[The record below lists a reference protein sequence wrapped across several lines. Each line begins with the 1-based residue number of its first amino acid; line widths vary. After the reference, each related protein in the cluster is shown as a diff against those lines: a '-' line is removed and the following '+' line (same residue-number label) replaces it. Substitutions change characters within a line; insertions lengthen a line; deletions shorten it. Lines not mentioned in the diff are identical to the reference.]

1 MTYEVVVAL
10 LAVSVFLNL
19 VLGFLVVE
27 YFRVRMVL
35 ESAIER
41 EREQLKKER
50 WAKQER
56 EWAREQKERE
66 KS

>member
-19 VLGFLVVE
+19 VLGFLVIE
-27 YFRVRMVL
+27 YFRVLTVL

-41 EREQLKKER
+41 EREQLRKER

-56 EWAREQKERE
+56 EWAIEQKERE